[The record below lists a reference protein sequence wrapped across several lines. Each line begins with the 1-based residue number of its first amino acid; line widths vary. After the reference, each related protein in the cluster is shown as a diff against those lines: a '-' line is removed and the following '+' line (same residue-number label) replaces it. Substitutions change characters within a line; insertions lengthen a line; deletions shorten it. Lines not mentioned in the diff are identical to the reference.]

1 MQLADTSQCA
11 KKKQNDL
18 AVEKVVE
25 GVVEI
30 TTNVEKTSAKKLWS
44 GKLKN

>member
-1 MQLADTSQCA
+1 MSRHA

-25 GVVEI
+25 GAVEI
-30 TTNVEKTSAKKLWS
+30 TANVEKTSATKLQS